1 MLVPSGCAWM
11 PGHDRVL
18 RAAPLSCCSHYGVS
32 AFRRYVLLQVP
43 GWLVAIVVLYWLH
56 GSFGLPF
63 HWAAGIYAAYV
74 VKDFLLYPFLRRAYE
89 EGAHS
94 GTASLVGETGI
105 VTQAIDPAGYI
116 RVRGELW
123 QARTPDAR
131 RIPKGASVRV
141 KSAAGMVLM
150 VEKESAATDET

>member
-1 MLVPSGCAWM
+1 M
-11 PGHDRVL
+11 
-18 RAAPLSCCSHYGVS
+18 
-32 AFRRYVLLQVP
+32 LLQVP

-63 HWAAGIYAAYV
+63 HWAVGIYAAYI
-74 VKDFLLYPFLRRAYE
+74 VKDFLLYPLLKRAYE

-94 GTASLVGETGI
+94 GTASLVGETGV
-105 VTQAIDPAGYI
+105 VTQTIDPAGYI

-131 RIPKGASVRV
+131 AIPQGSSVRV

-150 VEKESAATDET
+150 VEKETATADET